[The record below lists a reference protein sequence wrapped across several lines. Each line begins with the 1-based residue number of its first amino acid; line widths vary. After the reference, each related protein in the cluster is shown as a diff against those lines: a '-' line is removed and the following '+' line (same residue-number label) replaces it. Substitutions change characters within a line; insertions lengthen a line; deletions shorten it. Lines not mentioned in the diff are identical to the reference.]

1 MATHD
6 FGLISKFPKRTLMC
20 EDQQV
25 VEVKSKS

>member
-20 EDQQV
+20 EDQLV
-25 VEVKSKS
+25 VEVKK